1 MTWIFDIA
9 ELTESL
15 SELDRTIRQ
24 VRLAKLRSWSHKP
37 SFNLR
42 IANLHAGKMCDGHN
56 PHQMA
61 AGDTNVGS
69 RPRRISEGFR
79 PLGWLR
85 IKKHVAVA
93 GADYTGF
100 ADTTAE
106 KVAALLGDALDAVH
120 P

>member
-9 ELTESL
+9 EMTESL

-69 RPRRISEGFR
+69 RPTNFGPGPALGRCCVSVRSLRQGKIIQSESKEGN
-79 PLGWLR
+79 
-85 IKKHVAVA
+85 
-93 GADYTGF
+93 
-100 ADTTAE
+100 
-106 KVAALLGDALDAVH
+106 
-120 P
+120 